1 MTEIAHITLDTS
13 VMREYA
19 KYLKQ
24 APQIVMEEMAAS
36 LNEAMFLLER
46 EIKELIPVGAHGL
59 LRGSVTHKLI
69 ALARGQ
75 SVSGKVFSPLNYA
88 VPVELGTKPHF
99 PPLAPLRDWVEKKLG
114 VSKSQSRSVAFLVAR
129 KIAGKSPTGKPGGT
143 KPQKPFETGFRDNA
157 DQVNAIFGRGL
168 ARIRDRLMGG
178 KS

>member
-13 VMREYA
+13 FMREYA

-129 KIAGKSPTGKPGGT
+129 KIAAKGT

-178 KS
+178 K